1 MMSKEVKYSIEIG
14 RKFNK
19 DGTPRVIPGN
29 TFISMVDHNSKII
42 NHLLNITNILNETTF
57 YKKYIQLPPDSYHM
71 TVIEGV
77 IPEFN
82 EKVWTTHLPMDCEL
96 EEVDQYFREQIDKIE
111 PMKSVEMKCESIH
124 MSKNGCSIRL
134 IPNSKE
140 DEAILA
146 KYRDDVADGCGLRFP
161 NHHDYHFHISL
172 AYLWKELNEEELSE
186 RVATVRRIN
195 DYLLKEVKPFTMP
208 PAKLVF
214 FNTMF
219 RFAQVRD

>member
-1 MMSKEVKYSIEIG
+1 MISKDIKYSMEIG

-19 DGTPRVIPGN
+19 DGTPRIIPGN
-29 TFISMVDHNSKII
+29 TFISMVDHDSEIFNHLLKII
-42 NHLLNITNILNETTF
+42 NILKETNF
-57 YKKYIQLPPDSYHM
+57 YKKYIQLPHDSYHM

-77 IPEFN
+77 IPEFS
-82 EKVWTTHLPMDCEL
+82 EDVWTTHLTKDCKL
-96 EEVDQYFREQIDKIE
+96 EEVDQYFREKVDKIE
-111 PMKSVEMKCESIH
+111 PMKRVEMKCECIH

-134 IPNSKE
+134 LPNSKE
-140 DEAILA
+140 DQAILE
-146 KYRDDVADGCGLRFP
+146 KYRDDVADQCGLRFP

-186 RVATVRRIN
+186 REIAIKKIN
-195 DYLLKEVKPFTMP
+195 DYLIQEVKPFIMP

-219 RFAQVRD
+219 KFDDVRD